1 MKLDKHQ
8 PKNFSDFMTQTISQI
23 LTDKGDNKT
32 WHPVAR
38 AITGCPKNTKSA
50 LENCVQNMLEH
61 PVIRGL
67 VALLCTTGSTT

>member
-32 WHPVAR
+32 WHPGAR
-38 AITGCPKNTKSA
+38 ATKGCLKDIIKLGCP
-50 LENCVQNMLEH
+50 
-61 PVIRGL
+61 
-67 VALLCTTGSTT
+67 

>member
-38 AITGCPKNTKSA
+38 ATTGCPKNFLRLGRPKKY
-50 LENCVQNMLEH
+50 
-61 PVIRGL
+61 
-67 VALLCTTGSTT
+67 